1 MLAYSFS
8 SIKIKLVFIY
18 LALVFIVMIVSGT
31 FILISIHN
39 NEVTH
44 AQQQMEQYA
53 AFIKQEVI
61 RTGINFQDALSQGI
75 YIRASITSMEGNV
88 LLPNGT
94 TIASTAD
101 LTTHSD
107 STIISAING
116 RASFRSW
123 VSESSDINTLE
134 PKRWFLFATPVF
146 NETGDVQYIVFIR
159 MGADMAFR
167 NLEQVS
173 ITIFFAVVL
182 ALALTSILGILFAST
197 LTSPLITLT
206 RLSKNFAKGDLHV
219 TIPVKSNDEIGE
231 LTESFNQMSRE
242 LSNTME
248 RMTDEK
254 NKLEIV
260 LHNMTD
266 GVLAY
271 DNTGL
276 LIHANYACMELL
288 NVNVQELTLDD
299 VTSMLELSIEPN
311 ISQTTIKESTIYIDD
326 KYISSN
332 LTAYVNKQNQIVGV
346 VIVLQNIT
354 KHKILDNMRKEFV
367 ANVSHEIRTPLTT
380 IKSYAETLLDG
391 ALDNKDLAIDFL
403 SIIDSETDRMAL
415 LVKDLLDLSKL
426 DNKDYP
432 LDLKEANLTS
442 IIHLSIRQNKIL
454 ADNKNQIISFKPHKD
469 HIPVWIDDSRINQ
482 VINNILTNSIKYS
495 YDDKIIEIFTDETS
509 THYMLYIKDIG
520 IGIPKE
526 DLSRI
531 FERFYRV
538 DKGRSRAMGGTGL
551 GLSIAKQIMEAHGGK
566 ISANSEINKGTTMIL
581 SFRKDGNFQR

>member
-1 MLAYSFS
+1 MLASS
-8 SIKIKLVFIY
+8 LNSIKIKLVFIY

-39 NEVTH
+39 NEITH
-44 AQQQMEQYA
+44 AQQQTEQFA
-53 AFIKQEVI
+53 AFIKQQVI
-61 RTGINFQDALSQGI
+61 RPGVNFQEALSQGV
-75 YIRASITSMEGNV
+75 YIRASLTPMEGNI

-94 TIASTAD
+94 NIASTVED
-101 LTTHSD
+101 LANHSD
-107 STIISAING
+107 STIISAMNG
-116 RASFRSW
+116 RASFTSW
-123 VSESSDINTLE
+123 ATEGRDVNSLE
-134 PKRWFLFATPVF
+134 PTRWFLFATPVF
-146 NETGDVQYIVFIR
+146 DEAGDVQYIVFIR

-173 ITIFFAVVL
+173 ITIFFSVVL

-206 RLSKNFAKGDLHV
+206 HLSKKLAKGDLHV

-242 LSNTME
+242 LSSTME

-271 DNTGL
+271 DNTGA

-288 NVNVQELTLDD
+288 NVNVQELSFNDM
-299 VTSMLELSIEPN
+299 TSMLGLDIEFS
-311 ISQTTIKESTIYIDD
+311 ISQTTVKESTMYIDD

-332 LTAYVNKQNQIVGV
+332 LTAYANKQSQIVGV

-426 DNKDYP
+426 DNKDYT
-432 LDLKEANLTS
+432 LDLKETS
-442 IIHLSIRQNKIL
+442 LVSMIHRSIRQNKIL
-454 ADNKNQIISFKPHKD
+454 ADNKNQLISFKPHKQD
-469 HIPVWIDDSRINQ
+469 ITVWIDDSRINQ

-495 YDDKIIEIFTDETS
+495 YDDKTIEIFTDETD
-509 THYMLYIKDIG
+509 TCYRVYIKDFG

-566 ISANSEINKGTTMIL
+566 ISAKSEINKGTTMIL
-581 SFRKDGNFQR
+581 SFNKH